1 MNLSRAVCV
10 LALGVSVSTA
20 LVGCAEPGQGWMGSP
35 LKDTSWKL
43 VTIESS
49 DDAARQFVASK
60 VDITMTLRASGDAFF
75 LLGCEQDTTD
85 WRAKPAMLDTQGEI
99 RFDAIELQASSCEP
113 DLIVKRFVEDVPF
126 LEGYVMIQNHLYL
139 NTPSNE
145 KIYGWRQMPLQ

>member
-99 RFDAIELQASSCEP
+99 RLGAIELQTSSCEP
-113 DLIVKRFVEDVPF
+113 DLIVTRFVEDVPF